1 LGLTPNTSTIKEK
14 VMAFDVWVEDKDGNV
29 VLQKV
34 ALNPLNQDSFA
45 EVWEG
50 SGSIKSKD

>member
-1 LGLTPNTSTIKEK
+1 
-14 VMAFDVWVEDKDGNV
+14 MAFDVWVEDKDGNV

-50 SGSIKSKD
+50 SGSMKSKN